1 MKLSEIDTKISDAMA
16 VIRGLPASDD
26 PKGECPEC
34 GGTEFWLVEQG
45 YVRYTTLVWEED
57 DDSRWHGITNGW
69 DDMSEHGNAE
79 HIVCSSC
86 FEVFESPGIQDWD

>member
-34 GGTEFWLVEQG
+34 GGKAFWLVEQG
-45 YVRYTTLVWEED
+45 YVRFTKLEWEED
-57 DDSRWHGITNGW
+57 RWRGFTDGW
-69 DDMSEHGNAE
+69 DDMSEDGDVE
-79 HIVCSSC
+79 HIVCRDC